1 MSTHWI
7 RFCICSSYSGRS
19 LLRPWWALQGHLL
32 SDWINERLTWTNLH
46 SHSSIRCKERAGW
59 EGIHSLIPSRAVGQ
73 LEGPCP
79 ELVWFIKVS
88 GIPGWDSL
96 FAGILLLIC
105 SLCGPLVCTF
115 PILSL
120 WGTAPFSF
128 QSFCILPDT
137 FLFLTGRQMWEKPS
151 LLFLKAPRD
160 PQCWCRWWHWHH
172 PSMCMNSGQTEWKS
186 PCGNHIVYGF
196 CFEFVSY
203 PRKHLRLWSFM
214 SWVSPDQQ
222 QKQET
227 HNLLFCGHV

>member
-115 PILSL
+115 SRPLSL
-120 WGTAPFSF
+120 GHCTLFFPVVLHPAWHIPIPDREADVRKTFPSIFKSSSGSTVLMPLVALAPSVHVHEFWPNGMEKSLWQLYRVWLLLWVCF
-128 QSFCILPDT
+128 LP
-137 FLFLTGRQMWEKPS
+137 
-151 LLFLKAPRD
+151 
-160 PQCWCRWWHWHH
+160 
-172 PSMCMNSGQTEWKS
+172 
-186 PCGNHIVYGF
+186 
-196 CFEFVSY
+196 
-203 PRKHLRLWSFM
+203 
-214 SWVSPDQQ
+214 
-222 QKQET
+222 
-227 HNLLFCGHV
+227 